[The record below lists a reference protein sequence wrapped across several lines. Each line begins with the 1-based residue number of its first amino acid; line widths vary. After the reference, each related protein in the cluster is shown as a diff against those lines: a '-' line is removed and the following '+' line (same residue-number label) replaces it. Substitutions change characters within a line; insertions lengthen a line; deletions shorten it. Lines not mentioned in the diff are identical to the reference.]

1 MQPVAP
7 RTQPK
12 GVIGT
17 KSTEN
22 LLQRRKKQR
31 MSVEVFDLHLRVC
44 LAIAQW
50 INKAKMSLEKIPRIT
65 NPGIADWN
73 NSHELHKTH
82 TNQILFCRHNLFVY

>member
-22 LLQRRKKQR
+22 LLQRREKQR

-50 INKAKMSLEKIPRIT
+50 INKAKMSFEKIPRIT
-65 NPGIADWN
+65 NPGIAYWN

-82 TNQILFCRHNLFVY
+82 TNQILFCRHNIFVY